1 MTFPVY
7 PEGISLEL
15 PTSSKQAA
23 LSAMIQAGH
32 VKVGCD
38 KKLAVT
44 TEGSTGAPTLC
55 YGQLKTVIRN
65 RNISA
70 SPVYYTWAA
79 LWLQH

>member
-15 PTSSKQAA
+15 PTSNKQAA
-23 LSAMIQAGH
+23 LSAVIQAGH

-44 TEGSTGAPTLC
+44 TEGSMVLPRF
-55 YGQLKTVIRN
+55 VMV
-65 RNISA
+65 S
-70 SPVYYTWAA
+70 
-79 LWLQH
+79 